1 MGEELLGII
10 PVREELGVVE
20 RFRIEKT
27 LYEKFKDDAIRVYL
41 SIDSKKNAEEIQAET
56 DLPEGK
62 FLEILNFMEKAKAIQ
77 LKTIFEIEVNNKPKK
92 R

>member
-10 PVREELGVVE
+10 PVKEELDVVE
-20 RFRIEKT
+20 RFRVEKK

-41 SIDSKKNAEEIQAET
+41 SVDSKKNAEEIET
-56 DLPEGK
+56 ETNIPEEK
-62 FLEILNFMEKAKAIQ
+62 FLEILNFMEKSKLVQ
-77 LKTIFEIEVNNKPKK
+77 LKTIFEIEVSSKSK